1 MPPWQPAP
9 PPWSPEAFPR
19 KPAQRLCIFLVPQQ
33 REDSKE
39 RPGKPRMD
47 LGSSSSQG
55 GGSEITFQLW
65 LQLLLWAHLVLRFL
79 GYLRHS
85 FQGPKPQ
92 PAP

>member
-1 MPPWQPAP
+1 
-9 PPWSPEAFPR
+9 
-19 KPAQRLCIFLVPQQ
+19 
-33 REDSKE
+33 
-39 RPGKPRMD
+39 MD

-79 GYLRHS
+79 GYLRHN